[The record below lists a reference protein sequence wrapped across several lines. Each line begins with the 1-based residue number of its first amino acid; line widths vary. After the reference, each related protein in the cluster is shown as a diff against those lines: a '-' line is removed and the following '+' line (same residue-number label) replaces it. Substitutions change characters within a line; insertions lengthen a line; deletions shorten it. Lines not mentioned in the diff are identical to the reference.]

1 MVDLDPEKGNHAKNR
16 IDNRKLIKANELI
29 QITKGAK

>member
-16 IDNRKLIKANELI
+16 LDDRKLIKANELI
-29 QITKGAK
+29 QSEKGEK